1 MPTLSSLSTLR
12 SKQRNEKKGISTR
25 VTVTIVYTTFLL
37 AIETLLPDVFAA
49 LPFEPYAGVYRPVG
63 LDFNGE
69 VFILSSSP
77 EKVTLKTVSL
87 DGSVVKDFAPVF
99 WSEGEVYIAVSPGL
113 GGFPKGYI
121 YVNSAD
127 WIFEISPDGTRA
139 QSFSQPLPGNSVMYL
154 AFDKVGTWG
163 HQLLAV
169 NGNGIVWII
178 DPSGVASRVAS
189 LGDDMFPE
197 SITVA
202 PLDFG
207 VFGGFLLVSEEW
219 GGKINAISPE
229 PGHEV
234 SILASF
240 PGEPLERILFV
251 PPSSDLFIN
260 KYEENFMFRL
270 SHIHLQDYVGSLLV
284 ISEGEYGQPASI
296 YAISPPQSASEEF
309 VITPIETG
317 ILGPHFE
324 GAVFVEVDT
333 LLAQAVRAPAAYSLF
348 DVGLVAAAGVL
359 VAVVVLFILKQRL
372 RRR

>member
-1 MPTLSSLSTLR
+1 ML
-12 SKQRNEKKGISTR
+12 SKQRNEKKGVSFR
-25 VTVTIVYTTFLL
+25 VAVTIVCTSLL
-37 AIETLLPDVFAA
+37 IVIGTPLPDVFAA

-63 LDFNGE
+63 LEFNGE

-99 WSEGEVYIAVSPGL
+99 SSEGEVYIAVSPGL
-113 GGFPKGYI
+113 GGFPEGYI

-127 WIFEISPDGTRA
+127 MIFEISPDGTRA

-169 NGNGIVWII
+169 NGNGVVWTV
-178 DPSGVASRVAS
+178 DPSGVATRVAS

-202 PLDFG
+202 PIDFG
-207 VFGGFLLVSEEW
+207 VIGGYLLVSEEW
-219 GGKINAISPE
+219 GSKINAISPE

-260 KYEENFMFRL
+260 KYEENFMFTL
-270 SHIHLQDYVGSLLV
+270 SHIYLQDYVGALLV
-284 ISEGEYGQPASI
+284 ISEGEYGAPASI
-296 YAISPPQSASEEF
+296 YAISPPQSGSEEF
-309 VITPIETG
+309 VITPIETD
-317 ILGPHFE
+317 IPGPHFE
-324 GAVFVEVDT
+324 GAVFVDIDT
-333 LLAQAVRAPAAYSLF
+333 LFAQTVIAPAGYSLF

-359 VAVVVLFILKQRL
+359 IAAIALLILKQRL
-372 RRR
+372 RRQ